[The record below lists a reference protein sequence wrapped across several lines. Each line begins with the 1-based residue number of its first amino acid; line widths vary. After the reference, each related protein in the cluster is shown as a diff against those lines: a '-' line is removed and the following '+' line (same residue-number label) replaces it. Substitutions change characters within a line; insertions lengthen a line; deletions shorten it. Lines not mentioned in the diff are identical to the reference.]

1 MDLDL
6 GKRIRLIRKEQKRTQ
21 EEIAKI
27 CGFTKS
33 MLSKIESGG
42 AMPAVSTLMKIAGAL
57 GVKVSDLLEEQSSND
72 TVMVSAGQYE
82 DISKWI
88 KTNKGYS
95 FFAFASTRHSKIM
108 QPYIFVARRG
118 EINEHTFSHSGEE
131 FIYVISGKMRY
142 KVGNTDYEMSAGD
155 SLYFN
160 SLQEHTVVPL
170 SDEVKYLAVFTE
182 HQSKPGDDPS

>member
-21 EEIAKI
+21 EDIAKL

-57 GVKVSDLLEEQSSND
+57 GVKVSDLLEEQSGSD

-82 DISKWI
+82 DVSKWI

-95 FFAFASTRHSKIM
+95 FFAFASTRHSKMM

-118 EINEHTFSHSGEE
+118 EINAHTFSHGGEE

-155 SLYFN
+155 GLYFN
-160 SLQEHTVVPL
+160 SLQEHMVVPL
-170 SDEVKYLAVFTE
+170 SDEVTYLAVFTE
-182 HQSKPGDDPS
+182 HQAKPADDPS

>member
-1 MDLDL
+1 MDL
-6 GKRIRLIRKEQKRTQ
+6 GRRIRLIRREQKRTQ
-21 EEIAKI
+21 EEIAEL

-42 AMPAVSTLMKIAGAL
+42 AMPAVSTLMKIANAL

-72 TVMVSAGQYE
+72 TVMVTAGQYE
-82 DISKWI
+82 DVNKWL

-95 FFAFASTRHSKIM
+95 FFAFASTRHNKIM
-108 QPYIFVARRG
+108 QPYIFTARQG
-118 EINEHTFSHSGEE
+118 EINEHTFSHEGEE
-131 FIYVISGKMRY
+131 FIYVLSGRMKYR
-142 KVGNTDYEMSAGD
+142 VGGTEYELSSGD

-170 SDEVKYLAVFTE
+170 SEEVRYLAVFTE
-182 HQSKPGDDPS
+182 HQSKQPDGKGSE

>member
-1 MDLDL
+1 MEL

-21 EEIAKI
+21 EEIAKM

-42 AMPAVSTLMKIAGAL
+42 AMPAVSTLMKIAEAL

-95 FFAFASTRHSKIM
+95 FFAFASTRHNKIM

-118 EINEHTFSHSGEE
+118 EINAHTFSHAGEE
-131 FIYVISGKMRY
+131 FIYVISGTMRY
-142 KVGNTDYEMSAGD
+142 KVGNTEYEMNAGD

-160 SLQEHTVVPL
+160 SLQEHMVVPL
-170 SDEVKYLAVFTE
+170 SEEVKYLAVFTE
-182 HQSKPGDDPS
+182 HQFKSGDEPT

>member
-1 MDLDL
+1 MDL
-6 GKRIRLIRKEQKRTQ
+6 GKRIRLIRREQKRTQ
-21 EEIAKI
+21 EEVANM

-42 AMPAVSTLMKIAGAL
+42 AMPAVSTLMKIANAL
-57 GVKVSDLLEEQSSND
+57 GVKVSDLLDEQSSND

-82 DISKWI
+82 DVDKWL

-95 FFAFASTRHSKIM
+95 FFAFASNRHNKMM
-108 QPYIFVARRG
+108 QPYIFLARRG
-118 EINEHTFSHSGEE
+118 EINEHTFSHDGEE
-131 FIYVISGKMRY
+131 FIYVLSGKMKYR
-142 KVGNTDYEMSAGD
+142 VGGTEYVLEAGD

-160 SLQEHTVVPL
+160 SLQEHTVMPL

-182 HQSKPGDDPS
+182 PRTDG